1 MIVGKIWDSEYPWD
15 VRVEKVGQALTA
27 AGHEVHLVCR
37 NRRDEPPREM
47 VGGIHVHRMRR
58 WRGALAA
65 MDNGLSFPA
74 FVNPRWYRLAHS
86 VFSAERVDVVMCRDL
101 PLAPLGLAVARSL
114 DRPVVFD
121 IAEHYPGLLAD
132 LYNPHDFRPGNLLIR
147 NPVLAATLEREVLP
161 RADGVLVVVEEMG
174 ERLERMG
181 VRHDRI
187 TVVSN
192 TPTGERIRM
201 MGAVTP
207 PPHGGAEPRLV
218 YLGNVERSRGIGVV
232 LEALA
237 LLRRGGGNARLDV
250 YGDGTSYQADRE
262 RAAVLG
268 LNDAVTF
275 HGRRPYEEVLAALPT
290 FDAGV
295 IPHHATD
302 HWNFTIQN
310 KMFDYMGAGL
320 PVVVSSMPPAARIV
334 RDAGAGLVFEDRNPE
349 DLARLL
355 RHFPGPEQRAAM
367 GAAGRRAVVER
378 YNWDH
383 DGARLVQA
391 MERAAFAAR
400 PLLKAGA

>member
-15 VRVEKVGQALTA
+15 VRVEKVAGALTR

-37 NRRDEPPREM
+37 NRRDEAPREV
-47 VGGIHVHRMRR
+47 VGGIHVHRMAR
-58 WRGALAA
+58 WRGPMARW
-65 MDNGLSFPA
+65 DNGLSFPA

-86 VFSAERVDVVMCRDL
+86 VFSEQRADVIMCRDL
-101 PLAPLGLAVARSL
+101 PLAPLGLAVGRAL
-114 DRPVVFD
+114 NRPVVLD

-132 LYNPHDFRPGNLLIR
+132 LYNAHDFRPGNLVVR
-147 NPVLAATLEREVLP
+147 NPWLAATLEREVLP
-161 RADGVLVVVEEMG
+161 RADAVLVVVEEMG

-192 TPTGERIRM
+192 TPTRERIDM

-207 PPHGGAEPRLV
+207 PPHGGREPRLV
-218 YLGNVERSRGIGVV
+218 YLGNVERSRGIAVV

-237 LLRRGGGNARLDV
+237 LLRRSGGNARLDV
-250 YGDGTSYQADRE
+250 FGDGTSYQSDR
-262 RAAVLG
+262 RLAATLG
-268 LNDAVTF
+268 LGDVVTF
-275 HGRRPYEEVLAALPT
+275 HGRRPYEEILAALPT

-310 KMFDYMGAGL
+310 KMFDYMAAGL

-334 RDAGAGLVFEDRNPE
+334 NDVGSGLVFRDRDPE

-355 RHFPGPEQRAAM
+355 GAFPGPEARAAM

-378 YNWDH
+378 YNWDR
-383 DGARLVQA
+383 DGERLVRA
-391 MERAAFAAR
+391 TERAAFGNTAA
-400 PLLKAGA
+400 LKAGA